1 MTPSWFL
8 PPRGARASA
17 AGLCAAA
24 AIAAI
29 ALTGCGSGS
38 SHSSSSSS
46 PSASS
51 TTAAASATSSTPTAS
66 VVKSTSGGFTSQV
79 FASGISIT
87 FGTGT
92 AKTPVNQPD
101 DITKLGS
108 DIFVGF
114 QNNVGPQGEPTPAG
128 NQGAGNRD
136 STIVAFS
143 STGSKIAQWQVR
155 GHVDG
160 VTADPTIGRVI
171 ITTNEDANPH
181 LFTIAPSSP
190 QAVQYRVPALPS
202 HGGLDAVSIYHGKIM
217 VSASAP
223 GTSGKAAPQASYPA
237 VYDVSLNTGAHTA
250 SVRGMFGDEASAKR
264 VNPGTS
270 GTARLALADPDSNF
284 VVPAYAPRFG
294 GQFMVTSQGD
304 YQNIFAAGTSAKQL
318 SVLKLSQSI
327 DDSAWASG
335 RSSTLYVTDGSADL
349 IYKITGP
356 FQKGEQ
362 VVGVT
367 PCDAG
372 NAPASCPVLPRFPNN
387 YLGVVNQSTGKVTKF
402 SLTSPAINPAGLL
415 FAP

>member
-1 MTPSWFL
+1 MTPSRFS
-8 PPRGARASA
+8 PPRRARASA

-24 AIAAI
+24 AIAAT
-29 ALTGCGSGS
+29 ALTGCGSGT
-38 SHSSSSSS
+38 SHSSTSSST
-46 PSASS
+46 SASS
-51 TTAAASATSSTPTAS
+51 TTPAAAATSATPTAS
-66 VVKSTSGGFTSQV
+66 PVKTTSGGFTSQV

-114 QNNVGPQGEPTPAG
+114 QNNVGPMGEPTPAG

-136 STIVAFS
+136 STIVEFS
-143 STGSKIAQWQVR
+143 STGSKVAQWQVV

-160 VTADPTIGRVI
+160 VTADPTLGRVI
-171 ITTNEDANPH
+171 VTTNEDGNPH
-181 LFTIAPSSP
+181 LYAIDPSSP
-190 QAVQYRVPALPS
+190 MAVKYQVPALPS
-202 HGGLDAVSIYHGKIM
+202 HGGFDAISIYHGKIM
-217 VSASAP
+217 VSGSAP

-237 VYDVSLNTGAHTA
+237 VYEVGLNTGAHTA
-250 SVRGMFGDEASAKR
+250 SLHEWFSDEASAKR

-270 GTARLALADPDSNF
+270 GTTHLALVDPDSNF

-304 YQNIFAAGTSAKQL
+304 YQNIFAAGTSGKQL

-335 RSSTLYVTDGSADL
+335 PSSTLYVTDGSADL

-372 NAPASCPVLPRFPNN
+372 NAPASCPALPKFPSN
-387 YLGVVNQSTGKVTKF
+387 YLGVVNQSTGKVAKF
-402 SLTSPAINPAGLL
+402 ALTSPAINPAGLM
-415 FAP
+415 FVP

>member
-1 MTPSWFL
+1 MTPSRFS
-8 PPRGARASA
+8 PPRRVRASA

-24 AIAAI
+24 AIAAT
-29 ALTGCGSGS
+29 ALTGCGSGT
-38 SHSSSSSS
+38 SHSSTSSST
-46 PSASS
+46 SA
-51 TTAAASATSSTPTAS
+51 TAAASATSATPVAS
-66 VVKSTSGGFTSQV
+66 PVKSTSGGFTSQV
-79 FASGISIT
+79 FASGIQIT
-87 FGTGT
+87 FGSGS

-108 DIFVGF
+108 GIFVGF

-136 STIVAFS
+136 STIVEFS
-143 STGSKIAQWQVR
+143 STGSKVAQWQVR

-160 VTADPTIGRVI
+160 VTADPRLGRVI
-171 ITTNEDANPH
+171 VTTNEDANPH
-181 LFTIAPSSP
+181 LYTIAPASHA
-190 QAVQYRVPALPS
+190 AVQYRVPALPS
-202 HGGLDAVSIYHGKIM
+202 HGGLDAISIYRGKII
-217 VSASAP
+217 VSGSAP

-237 VYDVSLNTGAHTA
+237 VYEVSLNTGAHTA

-264 VNPGTS
+264 VNS
-270 GTARLALADPDSNF
+270 GTIRLALTDPDSNF
-284 VVPAYAPRFG
+284 VVPASAPRFA

-304 YQNIFAAGTSAKQL
+304 YQNIFAAGTSARQL

-335 RSSTLYVTDGSADL
+335 SSGSLYVTDGSADL

-356 FQKGEQ
+356 FQPGEQ

-372 NAPASCPVLPRFPNN
+372 NAPTSCPNPRFPQN

-402 SLTSPAINPAGLL
+402 ALTSPAINPAGLL
-415 FAP
+415 FVP